1 MVVRKKVKVEDFKKI
16 ASNYEFYIWNFLQ
29 REQNETTLGMFSYF
43 DDSQNEIKT
52 NLTKYTLDGIEIPYF
67 ESYTEESM
75 DFLLDFNI
83 PHSFL
88 FRQHDKNKILEHK
101 RKFSPIFLGF
111 NKYKLIG
118 GSNEACYCPDY
129 LIELVFKMNP
139 EFILNSK
146 FD

>member
-1 MVVRKKVKVEDFKKI
+1 MAVRKKVKVEDFKKI

-29 REQNETTLGMFSYF
+29 REQNETTIGIFSYF
-43 DDSQNEIKT
+43 DEPQNEIKI
-52 NLTKYTLDGIEIPYF
+52 NLTKYTLNGIEIPYF
-67 ESYTEESM
+67 ESYTDESM
-75 DFLLDFNI
+75 DFLLDLNI
-83 PHSFL
+83 SHSSL
-88 FRQHDKNKILEHK
+88 FRHHHKNLILEHK

-118 GSNEACYCPDY
+118 GSHQGCYCPEY

-139 EFILNSK
+139 ELILNSK